1 MLDGMTALNVQKI
14 ETPDILIKT
23 QKTPASVV
31 IIDEEQ
37 IPAEFIKTKTEL
49 SVDMVGIKNAIKAG
63 QDVPGAMLQSGMKI
77 SIK

>member
-1 MLDGMTALNVQKI
+1 
-14 ETPDILIKT
+14 
-23 QKTPASVV
+23 V

-49 SVDMVGIKNAIKAG
+49 SVDKVGIKNAIKAG